1 MSDPNLSLPGPPS
14 KEKKNQAWVSEKY
27 EVRDCTAHT
36 ILNRSSSVQIS
47 LVLMTVLSAALKLH
61 YGRSDLFDTNT
72 SIPIVLLPN
81 TEEVPVR
88 QYPNLKRVRRN
99 QKLEDYLLICALFVR
114 MVSGGLPVPFGAIY
128 LRFI

>member
-1 MSDPNLSLPGPPS
+1 MGLG
-14 KEKKNQAWVSEKY
+14 E
-27 EVRDCTAHT
+27 
-36 ILNRSSSVQIS
+36 IRSSGLHSPHNIKPK
-47 LVLMTVLSAALKLH
+47 LLSADLFCTYDLH

-114 MVSGGLPVPFGAIY
+114 MVSGGLPFGAIY